1 MRWFPVGGG
10 QTVMATLGR
19 MNIRDIRVDR
29 LEQQLQPDCVG
40 MTNFRPELA
49 DEQYEQAVKQI
60 PDSVKRLRLNITDPR
75 DTATPAGMV
84 DLLAKLQSHQL
95 LSKVRRLCCSRS

>member
-1 MRWFPVGGG
+1 MRCRLVGGPE
-10 QTVMATLGR
+10 QVMATLGR

-49 DEQYEQAVKQI
+49 DEQI
-60 PDSVKRLRLNITDPR
+60 
-75 DTATPAGMV
+75 
-84 DLLAKLQSHQL
+84 
-95 LSKVRRLCCSRS
+95 